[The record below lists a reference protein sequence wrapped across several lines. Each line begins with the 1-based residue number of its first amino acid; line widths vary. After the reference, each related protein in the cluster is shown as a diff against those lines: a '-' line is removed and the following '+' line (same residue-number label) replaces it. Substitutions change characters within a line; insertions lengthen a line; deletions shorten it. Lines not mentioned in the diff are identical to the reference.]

1 MKVPFVFLIMTS
13 TLTLLPAGEQH
24 LWIGTG
30 GTNAKGI
37 YRAAFDSETG
47 KLSEPVLAA
56 EIEGAGFVALN
67 DSRTRLYS
75 LGKEDSGSVVA
86 FAIGEKQSLERIN
99 AQPTGDGGASHLSL
113 DHTGKLLFSAQY
125 GGGSVS
131 VYRLAAD
138 GSIEARTQ
146 MIKHTD
152 QTGPN
157 EKRQDAPHPH
167 WTGVSPDNRF
177 LLVPD
182 LGIDRVV
189 IYAID
194 HEAGTIR
201 RHGEGV
207 LPPGSGPRHLKFGKD
222 ESKIYCLNELKMTV
236 TVFDWDA
243 AAGTMTGI
251 QTIESLPESEWK
263 IETKASE
270 IRVHPGGRFVYAA
283 TRGHDS
289 ITVFSV
295 DPDSGKL
302 TFVER
307 ESVRGAYPRNF
318 NLDPT
323 GGWLLA
329 AGRVSNSIAI
339 FRIDPETGRLYFMMD
354 VVNAPSPI
362 CLEF

>member
-1 MKVPFVFLIMTS
+1 MKLPFLLLIMTAS
-13 TLTLLPAGEQH
+13 LTPLPAGEQH

-30 GTNAKGI
+30 GANAKGI
-37 YRAAFDSETG
+37 YRAAFDSDTG
-47 KLSEPVLAA
+47 KLSEPVLAT
-56 EIEGAGFVALN
+56 EIDSPGFVALN

-75 LGKEDSGSVVA
+75 LSKEDSGSVVA
-86 FAIGEKQSLERIN
+86 FSIGEKQSLSRIN

-113 DHTGKLLFSAQY
+113 DRTGKMLFSAQY

-146 MIKHTD
+146 VIEHEGKL
-152 QTGPN
+152 GPN
-157 EKRQDAPHPH
+157 EKRQDASHPH

-182 LGIDRVV
+182 LGLDQVV
-189 IYAID
+189 IYEID
-194 HEAGTIR
+194 HAAATMKKHGAGI
-201 RHGEGV
+201 
-207 LPPGSGPRHLKFGKD
+207 LPPGSGPRHLKFSKD
-222 ESKIYCLNELKMTV
+222 GSKIYCLNELKMTV
-236 TVFDWDA
+236 TVFAWDA
-243 AAGTMTGI
+243 AAGTMTEV

-270 IRVHPGGRFVYAA
+270 IRVHPSGRFVYAA

-289 ITVFSV
+289 ITVFAVNPETGLLS
-295 DPDSGKL
+295 
-302 TFVER
+302 FVER

-318 NLDPT
+318 NLDPS
-323 GGWLLA
+323 GKWLLA
-329 AGRVSNSIAI
+329 AGRVTNSITI
-339 FRIDPETGRLYFMMD
+339 FRIDPESGRLYFMMD
-354 VVNAPSPI
+354 GVNAPSPI